1 MEFRQRVLDPNKAAW
16 LNDKKA
22 APVLTDQR
30 TGTKLAVPSVEN
42 VGSMRQVAPPEP
54 VRLSGLMV
62 DTN

>member
-1 MEFRQRVLDPNKAAW
+1 V
-16 LNDKKA
+16 NDKKA

-30 TGTKLAVPSVEN
+30 TGTKLALPSVEN